1 MLDILLSIIPY
12 IFFSGQQQLLIRK
25 KVTTKDIVISYG
37 IYHSQS
43 ALQVCKRQELL
54 NLNHKFHFPESK

>member
-1 MLDILLSIIPY
+1 MLDILLSILPY

-25 KVTTKDIVISYG
+25 KITTKYIVISYG

-43 ALQVCKRQELL
+43 TSASMQTAGIV
-54 NLNHKFHFPESK
+54 KFKP